1 MADVGVGGNPQHFE
15 SRWVEIVAVSFAMV
29 FLVAYAVPILRPD
42 SSERVMDVCRV
53 VVWVTWALLAIEVG
67 LRLWFARSKTEFLKS
82 HWLDV
87 LAVALPVLRPLRLLR
102 LVVVLSALQRF
113 IGHSLRG
120 RIAIYAAGSIELT
133 SLVGALAVLDA
144 ERASGDANIANFGDA
159 YWWVMTTL
167 STVGYG
173 DHYPVTTT
181 GRCVAI
187 ALMVVGV
194 ALLGVVTATLAS
206 WLIEQVREIEAE
218 SEAVQRRDILALR
231 QELRDMRSEL
241 GGNPPAT
248 LAEPPTTT
256 ED

>member
-1 MADVGVGGNPQHFE
+1 MVDVGADSKPQHIE
-15 SRWVEIVAVSFAMV
+15 SRWVEILAVTFAMV

-42 SSERVMDVCRV
+42 SSDRVMDVCRV

-67 LRLWFARSKTEFLKS
+67 LRLWFAKSKAAFFKS

-120 RIAIYAAGSIELT
+120 RIAIYAAGSIALT
-133 SLVGALAVLDA
+133 AFVGALAGLDA
-144 ERASGDANIANFGDA
+144 ERTSDDANITNFGDA

-181 GRCVAI
+181 GRCVAV

-231 QELRDMRSEL
+231 QELREMRSEL
-241 GGNPPAT
+241 GGSPTPT
-248 LAEPPTTT
+248 LTGPSEC
-256 ED
+256 D